1 MNPDSEN
8 SPSESRRR
16 FIQKTS
22 GTTAGGLLAGSAG
35 VGHFVHGAP
44 DHKIKLA
51 LVGCGGRGAG
61 AANQA
66 INTGS
71 DVHLVALCDVQP
83 KVLEVAH
90 KTLSKIHPRQV
101 NVPKEK
107 QFHGFEGYK
116 QAISEADVVILAT
129 SPGFRPLHF
138 EEAVRQGKH
147 VFMEKPVATC
157 ADGIRRVL
165 KAAEAAK
172 KKNLKVA
179 VGMQRRH
186 DPNYQELVHRIHDGT
201 IGDVQYM
208 RVYWNGGS
216 RDGKERLPGETEL
229 EYQIR
234 NWYYFTWLS
243 GDHIVEQHVHNL
255 DVAHWIKGELPVMAQ
270 GLGGRERRKA
280 KVNGQI
286 FDHHFVEYAYADGT
300 RLFSE
305 CCQIRGHC
313 RRIIAEHAVGTKG
326 NADVPNGG
334 KLYQITGTRPWT
346 RRVEKSFDAHQGE
359 HYPFFDAI
367 RENKPHMEAKYGAES
382 TMMAILGR
390 MATYSGKYVTWED
403 AMTMEN
409 KLVPDNLTSF
419 DSKPPVMPDA
429 NGWYPVA
436 QPGTSQPW

>member
-1 MNPDSEN
+1 MNNNPPN
-8 SPSESRRR
+8 SSNETRRT
-16 FIQKTS
+16 FIQKT
-22 GTTAGGLLAGSAG
+22 GGAALASS
-35 VGHFVHGAP
+35 VGIERLAHGAP
-44 DHKIKLA
+44 DNKIKLA

-66 INTGS
+66 LNTGS
-71 DVHLVALCDVQP
+71 DVNLMAMCDVQP
-83 KVLEVAH
+83 SVLEVAH

-101 NVPKEK
+101 KVPKDK
-107 QFHGFEGYK
+107 MFHGFEGYK
-116 QAISEADVVILAT
+116 QAIAEADVIFLAT

-138 EEAVRQGKH
+138 EEAIRQGKN

-165 KAAEAAK
+165 KAADEAK
-172 KKNLKVA
+172 RKNLKVA

-186 DPNYQELVHRIHDGT
+186 DPNYMELVNRIHDGA
-201 IGDVQYM
+201 IGDIQYM
-208 RVYWNGGS
+208 RAYWNGGS
-216 RDGKERLPGETEL
+216 RGGKERIPGETEL

-255 DVAHWIKGELPVMAQ
+255 DIAHWIKGELPVMAQ
-270 GLGGRERRKA
+270 GLGGREMRKD

-286 FDHHFVEYAYADGT
+286 FDHHFVEFAYADGS

-326 NADVPNGG
+326 SADIPNGG
-334 KLYQITGTRPWT
+334 KLYQITGANPWVQ
-346 RRVEKSFDAHQGE
+346 RVNKRFDAHQGE

-367 RENKPHMEAKYGAES
+367 RNNDPYMEAKYGAES

-390 MATYSGKYVTWED
+390 MATYSGKYVTWEK
-403 AMTMEN
+403 ALTMEN
-409 KLVPDNLTSF
+409 KLVPDNITSF
-419 DSKPPVMPDA
+419 DSKPPVVPDEK
-429 NGWYPVA
+429 GWYPIA
-436 QPGTSQPW
+436 KPGTSEPW